1 MATIALY
8 ADKINQMPSLLNGV
22 KDSIGSLKEELK
34 DLQKTA
40 LRVDSG
46 ICDLSEVAESVRAAT
61 MIEENRVSAIE
72 EFRSRT
78 EEFIRDAV
86 RIDEAVA
93 EAVDRNKDDF
103 YEKYSYLMPDSE
115 KNGWE
120 LLIVSSI
127 FRKLYLCRSVADR

>member
-1 MATIALY
+1 
-8 ADKINQMPSLLNGV
+8 MPSLLNGV

-78 EEFIRDAV
+78 EV
-86 RIDEAVA
+86 LA
-93 EAVDRNKDDF
+93 EQDKCWGAHAKCSDIWAKQQ
-103 YEKYSYLMPDSE
+103 K
-115 KNGWE
+115 
-120 LLIVSSI
+120 
-127 FRKLYLCRSVADR
+127 

>member
-72 EFRSRT
+72 EFQSRT

-93 EAVDRNKDDF
+93 EAVGTQALPISVPSAN
-103 YEKYSYLMPDSE
+103 
-115 KNGWE
+115 
-120 LLIVSSI
+120 SSVVQPRI
-127 FRKLYLCRSVADR
+127 TAETSCTGAFFF